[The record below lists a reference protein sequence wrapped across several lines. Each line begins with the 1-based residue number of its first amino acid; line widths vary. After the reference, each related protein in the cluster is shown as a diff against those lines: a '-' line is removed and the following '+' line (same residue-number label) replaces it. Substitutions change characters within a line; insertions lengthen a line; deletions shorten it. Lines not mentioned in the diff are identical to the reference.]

1 MAAYNLKN
9 VSSVHC
15 GLFREISNETERVPP
30 TKCPIPLISVDVNA
44 SLVHAVAQ
52 VEVTQ
57 VYVNKEEQPIEAI
70 YFFPVN
76 PEGAVTHFQ
85 AELEG
90 RVIKGVVKA
99 HEEAKEEYERAVR
112 SQRTA
117 FLGEETKADIFKIR
131 VGFLKPG
138 SQVKVIIG
146 YVTQVK
152 NEPGTNAIRFYIPTT
167 VAPRYVS
174 PSEKDD
180 KAKEIGNMRFSDSS
194 PARLTLKVVVSLQDK
209 IKSIESPTHSIQVEK
224 QGQIPGKQGWEKA
237 LVKLSG
243 TTIDMDRDFVLNI
256 LPEQIHKP
264 RLYSEKMADGST
276 AVMVHLIPSFKL
288 DEQKTELI
296 FVLDRSG
303 SMNGQSIRLAK
314 EALLLFL
321 HSMPADCYFNVIG
334 FGSSFSFLFPNSA
347 KYDDGTLKIAV
358 AHTKDLEADLGGT
371 EILKPLKDIFEKPE
385 IKGYL
390 RQVFVLTD
398 GQVSNTDGVI
408 GLTQANAHKAR
419 VFALGIGNG
428 ASHHLVEGLAKA
440 GGGTA
445 AFVAYNES
453 INNKVLNQLKNA
465 LQPSLT
471 DIKLTWEGVEL
482 GLPTENRRIAVNKE
496 KTLMGYNKPIEP
508 VPESRI
514 EYKQSPKQIP
524 PIHDGSQLLVF
535 GLFHRE
541 CPSGVVITA
550 LSPDGPLTIR
560 LEHSDEN
567 DVGTSGMLHRL
578 AALKLVRELEL
589 EISGLSYQ
597 GVDQVSQSEE
607 SKKNEIIEI
616 ACKNGIT
623 SKYTSFVAIDVEDET
638 KQLLKNWGMET
649 RYVPLQ
655 LAHRWYGGKCSLNSL
670 SCAST
675 TSALTKPYSF
685 LLPLSLHQGDTANV
699 PSQLVHFS
707 HGGKPPHI
715 PRRCASIEPL
725 YAPLAPPFPTIL
737 TNFNAGEAH
746 HLRSTPN
753 AGNDLMFRSSPNVVP
768 MPIDSLQGNN
778 DTMISSTEADDD
790 SGEDIGFGLFDD
802 YDETK
807 NETLDEDLEEESVLF
822 RTSCQKLINLQC
834 YDGSFALDDKL
845 SDIIAIP
852 LDKLNE
858 GKLI

>member
-1 MAAYNLKN
+1 
-9 VSSVHC
+9 
-15 GLFREISNETERVPP
+15 
-30 TKCPIPLISVDVNA
+30 
-44 SLVHAVAQ
+44 
-52 VEVTQ
+52 
-57 VYVNKEEQPIEAI
+57 
-70 YFFPVN
+70 
-76 PEGAVTHFQ
+76 
-85 AELEG
+85 
-90 RVIKGVVKA
+90 
-99 HEEAKEEYERAVR
+99 
-112 SQRTA
+112 
-117 FLGEETKADIFKIR
+117 
-131 VGFLKPG
+131 
-138 SQVKVIIG
+138 
-146 YVTQVK
+146 
-152 NEPGTNAIRFYIPTT
+152 
-167 VAPRYVS
+167 
-174 PSEKDD
+174 
-180 KAKEIGNMRFSDSS
+180 MRFSDSS

-303 SMNGQSIRLAK
+303 SMKGQRIRLAK

-347 KYDDGTLKIAV
+347 KYDDGTLKTAV

-398 GQVSNTDGVI
+398 GQVSNTDGVL

-419 VFALGIGNG
+419 VFALGIGKG

-471 DIKLTWEGVEL
+471 DIELKWEGVEM
-482 GLPTENRRIAVNKE
+482 GLPTENRRIVVNKE

-508 VPESRI
+508 VPESGVG
-514 EYKQSPKQIP
+514 YKQSPKKIP
-524 PIHDGSQLLVF
+524 PIHGGSQLLVF
-535 GLFHRE
+535 GLFHAE

-567 DVGTSGMLHRL
+567 DVGTNGMLHRL
-578 AALKLVRELEL
+578 AAIKLVRELEL
-589 EISGLSYQ
+589 EIAGLSYQ
-597 GVDQVSQSEE
+597 EVDQVSRSEE
-607 SKKNEIIEI
+607 SKKQEVIEI
-616 ACKNGIT
+616 ACKNGVT

-638 KQLLKNWGMET
+638 KQLLENWGMET
-649 RYVPLQ
+649 RYVPSQ
-655 LAHRWYGGKCSLNSL
+655 LAHRSHGGKCSLDSL
-670 SCAST
+670 SYSQTQTQT
-675 TSALTKPYSF
+675 TSALKPYVS
-685 LLPLSLHQGDTANV
+685 LLPPSLPQEDTPNV
-699 PSQLVHFS
+699 PSQLDHRW
-707 HGGKPPHI
+707 HGGTLPHV
-715 PRRCASIEPL
+715 RCSSIEPL
-725 YAPLAPPFPTIL
+725 YPPQLPSPFIL
-737 TNFNAGEAH
+737 THSNAGEPH
-746 HLRSTPN
+746 HLTCTRNEGS
-753 AGNDLMFRSSPNVVP
+753 DLMYTVAPNVVP
-768 MPIDSLQGNN
+768 MSMDSFYGCN
-778 DTMISSTEADDD
+778 DETRSSSDADYE
-790 SGEDIGFGLFDD
+790 SGEDLGFALFDD
-802 YDETK
+802 YGETK
-807 NETLDEDLEEESVLF
+807 NKSLDDDCEQELVLF
-822 RTSCQKLINLQC
+822 GSSCQRLITLQC

-845 SDIIAIP
+845 SDVIAIP

-858 GKLI
+858 DHQKHGIPEKVFATALAVAFFINKLATEKDVWDLVVLKARKWLEKNLAFDGHVEGVLNKAASIVSESC